1 MGADGV
7 RLHTLYRHCALFASS
22 LRPIGG
28 AHGTRQACHYVREC
42 LSPQKA
48 EARMISA
55 SEPITCAERCSRR
68 YHKTGNAVAWLCP
81 SASGVTT
88 FADNRQTTVGQH
100 SIVAKRYTNDES
112 GITSSQT
119 FFFRQSV
126 PWHRARIG
134 DRMREVFCSQDTG
147 GLGWLPVAEL
157 SEDTGALGK
166 RKERQTVTE
175 SHALTAPITGGR
187 QVYSEEV
194 VYERIMRQSA

>member
-1 MGADGV
+1 MDVYPLVENMVPLQPCGEGAAVGFGGKYPATSAGRSRRSFPADSLHATEATAYCDVGADGV
-7 RLHTLYRHCALFASS
+7 RLHTLYRHRALFASS

-68 YHKTGNAVAWLCP
+68 YHKTRNAVARPYP
-81 SASGVTT
+81 SATGVTT
-88 FADNRQTTVGQH
+88 FADSRQTTVGQH

-119 FFFRQSV
+119 SFFV
-126 PWHRARIG
+126 GVCPG
-134 DRMREVFCSQDTG
+134 T
-147 GLGWLPVAEL
+147 
-157 SEDTGALGK
+157 
-166 RKERQTVTE
+166 ERG
-175 SHALTAPITGGR
+175 SGIA
-187 QVYSEEV
+187 
-194 VYERIMRQSA
+194 